1 MTKKYKIYLQPLSP
15 LKGCFNFEDDIFE
28 TLKIHT
34 YKEGAVSSEILMVS
48 DFAAYV
54 ASLPVLLQ
62 EQAQTAFDHLTRKC
76 CPVPLK
82 SGATMTWDRPL
93 IQGILNVTP
102 DSFSDGGKFN
112 DILNAVERAQK
123 MIEQGADIID
133 IGGESTRPGAKPVS
147 LEDELSRVVPVIEA
161 IRAAGIT
168 APISVDSRKS
178 EVMKKAIFAGAD
190 IINDVSALSHD
201 PDSLKVAAQA
211 DVPVILMHA
220 SADPRTMQD
229 NPKYDN
235 VLFDIYD
242 YLQQRMKICL
252 AAGIRQENIIIDVGI
267 GFGKNLADNLT
278 LLKNMALFHSLGAP
292 ILVGVSRK
300 SFISKILGESDPSK
314 RLAGSLS
321 AAQIN
326 LDQAVQIIR
335 VHDIEE
341 TKQMVNV
348 WAAIKSHNNL

>member
-1 MTKKYKIYLQPLSP
+1 LTRNNKIYLQPLTT

-28 TLKIHT
+28 TLRIYT
-34 YKEGAVSSEILMVS
+34 YKKGTISSETIKVS
-48 DFAAYV
+48 DFAGYV
-54 ASLPVLLQ
+54 ASLSEFLQ
-62 EQAQTAFDHLTRKC
+62 EQAQTAFDNLTRKRRSMT
-76 CPVPLK
+76 LK
-82 SGATMTWDRPL
+82 SGDTMAWDRPL

-112 DILNAVERAQK
+112 DIQNAVERAQR

-133 IGGESTRPGAKPVS
+133 IGGESTRPGAKAVS
-147 LEDELSRVVPVIEA
+147 LEDELSRVIPVLKA

-168 APISVDSRKS
+168 VPISVDSRKS
-178 EVMKKAIFAGAD
+178 KVMEKAILAGAD

-201 PDSLKVAAQA
+201 PDSLKGAAQA

-229 NPKYDN
+229 NPKYEN

-242 YLQQRMKICL
+242 YLKQRMKICL

-267 GFGKNLADNLT
+267 GFGKNLQDNLT
-278 LLKNMALFHSLGAP
+278 LLKNMALFHSLGVP

-300 SFISKILGESDPSK
+300 SFISKISGESDPSK

-341 TKQMVNV
+341 TKQMVGV